1 VEPGGQD
8 TLEGGRDDQPG
19 STRTRRSLVPA
30 VAVTVLALAVVGWL
44 VQMSDDGRESPDP
57 PRPTRI
63 EQVLPSLVEPVQ
75 DLGFLDSFG
84 YHLDQR
90 CRCAVVRVPLQNPN
104 SETVLVRSVHLSGAA
119 VPGGQVE
126 AEVLPTTVAEASMS
140 DPRERPPLVAQRIAL
155 EPDGGQAALV
165 VWLRPDCL
173 HRLPAP
179 RITVHFTIGA
189 ARHTQVLPPLPLDGH
204 NRPALAGVV
213 ADTCAS

>member
-1 VEPGGQD
+1 
-8 TLEGGRDDQPG
+8 
-19 STRTRRSLVPA
+19 
-30 VAVTVLALAVVGWL
+30 
-44 VQMSDDGRESPDP
+44 MYDDGRESPAP
-57 PRPTRI
+57 PPPTHTGSVR
-63 EQVLPSLVEPVQ
+63 PSLAGPVQ

-90 CRCAVVRVPLQNPN
+90 CRCAVVRVPLLNPN
-104 SETVLVRSVHLSGAA
+104 SETVLVRSVHLSGPA

-165 VWLRPDCL
+165 VWLRPDCG
-173 HRLPAP
+173 HRLSAP
-179 RITVHFTIGA
+179 RITVHFTIGT

-213 ADTCAS
+213 ADTCAG